1 MSVSYYETDIPV
13 KLLSV
18 KHLENSREKI
28 LSTESLIVDIL

>member
-13 KLLSV
+13 KRLSV
-18 KHLENSREKI
+18 KYLENPREKI